1 MPYLIDANNLAGQ
14 LNLLDEDDFDEKLIE
29 IIKEYIKQTNTRRR
43 QGYSGQRKIIL
54 VFEGTDSMGDKA
66 VDGNLI
72 IIRAPRD
79 DYYKNADIK
88 IIELI
93 NNEEKPEQLVVI
105 SDDREIL
112 EAAREAGCP
121 IKKASYFAQ
130 ILHSNL
136 QMANKSTNNFL

>member
-1 MPYLIDANNLAGQ
+1 MPYLIDANNLAGK
-14 LNLLDEDDFDEKLIE
+14 LNLLDEDNFDKKLIE
-29 IIKEYIKQTNTRRR
+29 IIKEYIKQTDTRRC
-43 QGYSGQRKIIL
+43 QGHHGQRKITL

-66 VDGNLI
+66 ADGSLI

-79 DYYKNADIK
+79 DYYKNADVK

-93 NNEEKPEQLVVI
+93 NNAEKPEQLVVI

-112 EAAREAGCP
+112 EAARKAGCL

-130 ILHSNL
+130 ILEYN
-136 QMANKSTNNFL
+136 ANIAN

>member
-1 MPYLIDANNLAGQ
+1 MPYLIDANNLAGS
-14 LNLLDEDDFDEKLIE
+14 LKLLEEDDFDQKLID
-29 IIKEYIKQTNTRRR
+29 IIKSYINI
-43 QGYSGQRKIIL
+43 YSKKITL

-72 IIRAPRD
+72 IIRVPRD

-105 SDDREIL
+105 SDDMEIL

-136 QMANKSTNNFL
+136 QMANKSTNSYL